1 MLDRLSIPDVVTL
14 PIEHYSRAVILS
26 DPSSWPFEIPSSVLG
41 KVFAS
46 LKRGG
51 KLVSEQ
57 QEWGREGG
65 KERVDVLVSG
75 FLVEEKEGRREFVK
89 PREAQ
94 ETAVMSIPLRRK
106 KKEGEEVN
114 GASAAATTIAQTPVA
129 ATNGTTAA
137 NKPNGVGFIDF
148 SDDFG
153 NDDDDELI
161 DEDALLDD
169 IDDLAIAIQ
178 QRKHISLPAYLV
190 H

>member
-1 MLDRLSIPDVVTL
+1 M
-14 PIEHYSRAVILS
+14 
-26 DPSSWPFEIPSSVLG
+26 
-41 KVFAS
+41 
-46 LKRGG
+46 
-51 KLVSEQ
+51 SEQ

-89 PREAQ
+89 PKEAQ

-106 KKEGEEVN
+106 KKDGEEVN
-114 GASAAATTIAQTPVA
+114 GASVAAPTIAQTPVA
-129 ATNGTTAA
+129 ATNGTTAT
-137 NKPNGVGFIDF
+137 NKPNGVGFVDF

-178 QRKHISLPAYLV
+178 QRKHISLPADLV